1 MGESIK
7 LKSAKEDVIE
17 MIRRLPDDCTLQE
30 IQYHLGVRAKVEQAI
45 EDVDAGRVHTQ
56 EEVERMSAEWLKSSG
71 LPQP

>member
-17 MIRRLPDDCTLQE
+17 MIRRLPDDCTLQD

-45 EDVDAGRVHTQ
+45 EDIDAGRLHAQ